1 MDTASLFRLFLLA
14 AVWGGSFLFM
24 RIGVPV
30 FGPAAL
36 IAVRVSIAAVFLWL
50 AGQWMKKDIQFGRH
64 WRHYLIIGLLN
75 SALPFLLFAYAA
87 QALSASLLS
96 ILNAT
101 AALWGALVSAL
112 WLRTPLTRSVVAGL
126 LCGLGGVIL
135 LVGNGIALT
144 GEGGWLPIA
153 AGLVAPISYS
163 LASTYTKACPSAATP
178 FGNAHGSMWMASLL
192 VLPVVFFAPLQQTPQ
207 AGDWAAVAALGIVC
221 TGAAYLLYF
230 RLIEDVG
237 PAKALSVTFLIPV
250 FGVLWGALF
259 LDEAVGWDKVT
270 GGLLVLTGIAL
281 TNGLVKFPERR
292 R

>member
-36 IAVRVSIAAVFLWL
+36 IAVRVTIAAVFLWL
-50 AGQWMKKDIQFGRH
+50 AGRWMKKDIQFGRH

-126 LCGLGGVIL
+126 LCGLIGVVL

-153 AGLVAPISYS
+153 AGLIAPISYS
-163 LASTYTKACPSAATP
+163 VASTYTKARPSAATP

-270 GGLLVLTGIAL
+270 GGLLVLAGIAL
-281 TNGLVKFPERR
+281 TNGLVKFPERQR
-292 R
+292 